1 MSKRVCFD
9 DNILVYEEPSEL
21 SYFLHQSRIS
31 DWNQRQLNKI
41 RMEHLLNPILTIQHR
56 LNMFEKIAN
65 NVIQ

>member
-56 LNMFEKIAN
+56 LNMFKKIAN
-65 NVIQ
+65 NVI